1 MDASGDVVIE
11 HGDSVEEE
19 KLIPYVWIRLNL
31 TISVVVIFVWF
42 GLSWKPFLLYHV
54 FLIKIK
60 YDSQS
65 FGMII

>member
-1 MDASGDVVIE
+1 MDASNDVVIE

-31 TISVVVIFVWF
+31 RISVVVIFVWF
-42 GLSWKPFLLYHV
+42 GLSWKPFLLYHA

-60 YDSQS
+60 YDSQI